1 MSHLP
6 ICGIVVYLTAAFL
19 TPLLYKAHRRVA
31 EGVFLASTLS
41 NPVLQTLLIL
51 ELSSNSWRPIVYTLG
66 AAGPYEW
73 TYPIRI
79 VLEVDALSAFMALIV
94 TSISAAVALFSIGY
108 MEEDGLQKYYTLFLL
123 LDAGMLGMVLTGDL
137 FNLYVF
143 LEITSISS
151 YALVAFRKHQWEAV
165 EAGMKYMIMGSL
177 ASTIILV
184 SIALLYGEYGTLTMA
199 QLGWQYRHHP
209 TGMARVALAGLLA
222 GFLMKGGI
230 VPVHMWLADAHP
242 AAPSTISALLSGLV
256 IKVGIYSAARIAYSV
271 FWMGTDVRLL
281 GWLVVVVGAASII
294 VGNLLAGFQRDI
306 KRLLAYSSIGQ
317 VGYVV
322 TGLGIALIPGVNPE
336 ASRAAVD
343 GALFHLLNHAVLKAM
358 LFLSVGAIVHSLG
371 TRDIGYM
378 GGIAKRMPLTSAVVL
393 LGAMGIIGAPPLNG
407 FVSKWMLYEATAIF
421 NPIIGAI
428 AVLGTAF
435 STVAYGRLF
444 YALLGRE
451 SRLVSDRSPRDPGP
465 WMSVPM
471 IFLAAAS
478 VLFGILPRIPIVGL
492 VRPARA
498 ALLSPGSYTSWLK
511 VAGGIL
517 SSPNLPPAGQPI
529 SVFGSWVP
537 AVFLLVFAISIAFFL
552 LIRHLSAS
560 GVRTVGEGVKVFL
573 SGEDE
578 REFEA
583 LQLPGTSV
591 VWGFAEA
598 VRSFVNALKREHS
611 GDLTVYLFW
620 LIFLYAVLILLWGG
634 A

>member
-1 MSHLP
+1 L
-6 ICGIVVYLTAAFL
+6 
-19 TPLLYKAHRRVA
+19 
-31 EGVFLASTLS
+31 
-41 NPVLQTLLIL
+41 
-51 ELSSNSWRPIVYTLG
+51 
-66 AAGPYEW
+66 
-73 TYPIRI
+73 
-79 VLEVDALSAFMALIV
+79 
-94 TSISAAVALFSIGY
+94 
-108 MEEDGLQKYYTLFLL
+108 
-123 LDAGMLGMVLTGDL
+123 
-137 FNLYVF
+137 
-143 LEITSISS
+143 
-151 YALVAFRKHQWEAV
+151 
-165 EAGMKYMIMGSL
+165 
-177 ASTIILV
+177 
-184 SIALLYGEYGTLTMA
+184 
-199 QLGWQYRHHP
+199 
-209 TGMARVALAGLLA
+209 
-222 GFLMKGGI
+222 
-230 VPVHMWLADAHP
+230 
-242 AAPSTISALLSGLV
+242 
-256 IKVGIYSAARIAYSV
+256 
-271 FWMGTDVRLL
+271 
-281 GWLVVVVGAASII
+281 
-294 VGNLLAGFQRDI
+294 
-306 KRLLAYSSIGQ
+306 
-317 VGYVV
+317 
-322 TGLGIALIPGVNPE
+322 
-336 ASRAAVD
+336 D

-451 SRLVSDRSPRDPGP
+451 SRLVADRSPRDPGL

-478 VLFGILPRIPIVGL
+478 VLFGILPRIPVVGL

-552 LIRHLSAS
+552 LIRNLSAS
-560 GVRTVGEGVKVFL
+560 GVRTVGEGVKAFL

-578 REFEA
+578 RDFEA

-598 VRSFVNALKREHS
+598 VKSLVNALKREHS